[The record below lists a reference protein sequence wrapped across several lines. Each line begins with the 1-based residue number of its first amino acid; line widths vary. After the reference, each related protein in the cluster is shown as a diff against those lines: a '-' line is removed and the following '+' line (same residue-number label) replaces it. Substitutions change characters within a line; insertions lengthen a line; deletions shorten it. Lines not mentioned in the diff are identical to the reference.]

1 MSILNDIRSGIGHL
15 LTSIPSPPSSPSS
28 ALNIATHTL
37 QNNPASATA
46 VLNANKNIAPVTAP
60 TVGMVS
66 HPTIGSTPSASSA
79 KNSSTATTCPR
90 SANSNKKTA
99 MPNPSS
105 TGCIKPSSSTTPA
118 STSLNAPLH
127 PPHLAHAG
135 IITSPNQGAAPPS
148 FHQAHAGIITSPN
161 QGAAPSN
168 FHPAH

>member
-1 MSILNDIRSGIGHL
+1 
-15 LTSIPSPPSSPSS
+15 
-28 ALNIATHTL
+28 
-37 QNNPASATA
+37 
-46 VLNANKNIAPVTAP
+46 
-60 TVGMVS
+60 
-66 HPTIGSTPSASSA
+66 
-79 KNSSTATTCPR
+79 
-90 SANSNKKTA
+90 